1 MRKATPLP
9 RHLRAADVIEAIQ
22 ARHQEDPQLATH
34 PAPEDL
40 MAFAAWALDHRD
52 ALSRPEA
59 QADVLDA
66 IRLIRMAQQQLDRL
80 MLRAL
85 LTAKADGV
93 KTPKLSEATGI
104 HSRQGTHDRIK
115 ALTREIA
122 AARLAVP
129 ADAVEDV
136 APTPDVALAHLKT
149 VAHKLLEEWEDLTT
163 NEDADEWA
171 EGIELT
177 MRSSEFTDLTAASLS
192 VQLRCATDQI
202 VELAGTLGVP
212 PARTPEAKAALEAA
226 RTL

>member
-9 RHLRAADVIEAIQ
+9 RELKATDVIEAIQ

-52 ALSRPEA
+52 ALPRSEA

-66 IRLIRMAQQQLDRL
+66 IRLIRMAQHQLDRL

-85 LTAKADGV
+85 LTAKADGI
-93 KTPKLSEATGI
+93 KTPRLSEATGI

-115 ALTREIA
+115 ALTREVA

-136 APTPDVALAHLKT
+136 APTPDVALTHLKA

-192 VQLRCATDQI
+192 VQLRCAIDQI

-212 PARTPEAKAALEAA
+212 PARTPEAQAALEAA

>member
-9 RHLRAADVIEAIQ
+9 RHLKAADVIAAIQ

-40 MAFAAWALDHRD
+40 MAFATWALDRRN
-52 ALSRPEA
+52 ALPAAEA
-59 QADVLDA
+59 KDDVLDA
-66 IRLIRMAQQQLDRL
+66 IRLLRLAQQQLDRL

-85 LTAKADGV
+85 LTAKADRI

-122 AARLAVP
+122 AARLSVP

-136 APTPDVALAHLKT
+136 APAPDVALAHLKT
-149 VAHKLLEEWEDLTT
+149 VAHKLLQEWEDLTT

-177 MRSSEFTDLTAASLS
+177 MRSSEITDLTAASLS
-192 VQLRCATDQI
+192 VQLRCATEQI
-202 VELAGTLGVP
+202 VEHAGTLGVP
-212 PARTPEAKAALEAA
+212 AARTPEAEAALDAV
-226 RTL
+226 RNL

>member
-1 MRKATPLP
+1 MRKAIPLP

-22 ARHQEDPQLATH
+22 ARHQEDPQVATH

-40 MAFAAWALDHRD
+40 MAFAAWALDHRK
-52 ALSRPEA
+52 ALPAPDA

-85 LTAKADGV
+85 LTAKADGI
-93 KTPKLSEATGI
+93 KTPRLSEATGI

-212 PARTPEAKAALEAA
+212 PARTPEAQAALEAA